1 MTSIQ
6 VVPWSEVRKIAVGY
20 CFGLSQPASSSWF
33 LLLFGIG
40 ETNWSQGMA
49 FQIVWFP
56 DKTKTTLCKF
66 YCIVDYATV
75 GLYLQQTFRDFSLQE
90 NEMVCVELVA
100 KDKVFNQ

>member
-1 MTSIQ
+1 
-6 VVPWSEVRKIAVGY
+6 
-20 CFGLSQPASSSWF
+20 
-33 LLLFGIG
+33 
-40 ETNWSQGMA
+40 MA

>member
-1 MTSIQ
+1 
-6 VVPWSEVRKIAVGY
+6 
-20 CFGLSQPASSSWF
+20 
-33 LLLFGIG
+33 
-40 ETNWSQGMA
+40 MA

-56 DKTKTTLCKF
+56 DKTKTTLYKF

-100 KDKVFNQ
+100 KDKVFNQWCNDTIFHFHSPTDSICFDTIVVFVHLAVTSDVLSVQNQ